1 MSHSQLD
8 QLIHMANQIADNNQH
23 HDSEA
28 ESVELIATHLMR
40 FWARAM
46 KQDIVAYANS
56 DGSKLTPLAQK
67 AVAELSAQYS

>member
-8 QLIHMANQIADNNQH
+8 QLIHMANQIADNNLH
-23 HDSEA
+23 HGDET
-28 ESVELIATHLMR
+28 ESVQIVSDHLMR

-46 KQDIVAYANS
+46 KQQIVAYANN
-56 DGSKLTPLAQK
+56 DGSQLTPLARK